1 MAPHKITPS
10 PETTALDST
19 ASKAKSADDDRKVAV
34 AAGDSIADQPATTTE
49 VAATEQPAETPAA
62 ASRER
67 STAEIRLVNFGSSSD
82 LSSQAVIPPSPGAG
96 SPPPQSSLFNIPEPL
111 PTPAASTATPAVT
124 PAETTLT
131 PTEAEVDSLPF
142 EQAGV
147 QKLGIIGGKGV
158 GKSYLFQ
165 AMVYRTYANQQ
176 AGSLAY
182 YLDRGSIRLFTA
194 STRQDTATE
203 VNLLNFVKNYSA
215 WNRLEQTKVDT
226 QRWYRLRLPYRT
238 GLLGR
243 GRSEL
248 DVEFFDGSGEGF
260 FERVNVKQQQLEL
273 WQAGYLDARIIVF
286 CLPLWVAFPNAE
298 LADTDWQAR
307 DTMLKGFEQVIMN
320 YRQLRDRHHCTHPV
334 RSILA
339 LTMADDRRSALDTL
353 RDRWITPYMDAPE
366 RYLPRLRG
374 GHGIALYLAN
384 ARKISAALRVEFD
397 NSHDPFVSGIPNKL
411 DFNGGRPWL
420 IPLSAIE
427 GNRLDSIERQYPDP
441 DARKRPRQ
449 QPVPVHVEL
458 PLLVALCERENA
470 LM

>member
-1 MAPHKITPS
+1 MDSHKITSS
-10 PETTALDST
+10 PELTALDST
-19 ASKAKSADDDRKVAV
+19 GKAGLSEENQQAAPAV
-34 AAGDSIADQPATTTE
+34 ASDSTTDHPMAAAE
-49 VAATEQPAETPAA
+49 VVAATEQPPKTSTRESGEGSLSEFKFVDFRSSPGPSSPAQPQSPGVDSPLPQPTLFNTP
-62 ASRER
+62 E
-67 STAEIRLVNFGSSSD
+67 
-82 LSSQAVIPPSPGAG
+82 PSPV
-96 SPPPQSSLFNIPEPL
+96 
-111 PTPAASTATPAVT
+111 TATPKPAPAVT
-124 PAETTLT
+124 PAESAVM
-131 PTEAEVDSLPF
+131 PAESEVDGLPF

-194 STRQDTATE
+194 PTRQDTATE
-203 VNLLNFVKNYSA
+203 SNLLNFINDYSA
-215 WNRLEQTKVDT
+215 WIRLSQTKVDT

-260 FERVNVKQQQLEL
+260 FERVNVQQQQREL

-286 CLPLWVAFPNAE
+286 CLPLWVVFPNAE
-298 LADTDWQAR
+298 LSDTDWQSR
-307 DTMLKGFEQVIMN
+307 DAMLKGFEQVIMN
-320 YRQLRDRHHCTHPV
+320 YRQLRDRHHRTHPV

-339 LTMADDRRSALDTL
+339 LTMADDRRSALNTL

-366 RYLPRLRG
+366 RYLPRLRSG
-374 GHGIALYLAN
+374 RGIALYLAN

-397 NSHDPFVSGIPNKL
+397 NSHDPLVSGIPNKL

-427 GNRLDSIERQYPDP
+427 GNQLDSIEKQYPDP
-441 DARKRPRQ
+441 DTRIRLQP
-449 QPVPVHVEL
+449 PVPIHVEL
-458 PLLVALCERENA
+458 PLLVALCDRENA